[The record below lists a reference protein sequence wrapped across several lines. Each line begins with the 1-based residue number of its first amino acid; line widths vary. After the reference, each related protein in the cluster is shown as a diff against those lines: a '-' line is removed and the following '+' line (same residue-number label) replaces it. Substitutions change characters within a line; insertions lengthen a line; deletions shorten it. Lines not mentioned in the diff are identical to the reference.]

1 MNDHDTS
8 QRQGAATESAAAPTD
23 LATPSF
29 AQCTPDTRRSVR
41 GFSSRPV
48 DQAVLE
54 SILREARQAPS
65 GANLQPG
72 KFIALQGDARVRLS
86 ANLIDA
92 WRRGL
97 QEDEDYDYFPR
108 PMPML
113 LRKRQVAAAQ
123 ALYGAL
129 GIAREDRSGRDNQ
142 FERNFSFFDAPV
154 VLLVTIDRSFGSGG
168 YMDLG
173 MSIYGLMLA
182 AHARGLGTCAIG
194 AVASYPDLIRATL
207 GLDETENIVCAIA
220 AGYADPSAPVN
231 RTATDRSDLKDYFRV
246 IA

>member
-1 MNDHDTS
+1 MNDHDPS
-8 QRQGAATESAAAPTD
+8 QRSRAATESATAPAD

-29 AQCTPDTRRSVR
+29 AWNTPDTRRSVR

-48 DQAVLE
+48 DRSMLE
-54 SILREARQAPS
+54 SLLREARRAPS

-72 KFIALQGDARVRLS
+72 KFIALEGDARARLS
-86 ANLIDA
+86 ATLIDA

-97 QEDEDYDYFPR
+97 QEDEDYDYFPK
-108 PMPML
+108 PMPMV

-129 GIAREDRSGRDNQ
+129 GIAREDRSGRNKQ

-173 MSIYGLMLA
+173 MSLYGLMLA

-194 AVASYPDLIRATL
+194 AVASYPNLIRATL
-207 GLDETENIVCAIA
+207 GLDDTDNIVCAVA
-220 AGYADPSAPVN
+220 AGYPDPSAPVN
-231 RTATDRSDLKDYFRV
+231 RTATDRSALEDYFRV